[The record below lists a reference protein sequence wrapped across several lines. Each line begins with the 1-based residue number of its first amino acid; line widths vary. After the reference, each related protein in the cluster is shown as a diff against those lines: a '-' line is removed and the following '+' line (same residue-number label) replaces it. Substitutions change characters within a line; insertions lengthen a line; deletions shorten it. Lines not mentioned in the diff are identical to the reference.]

1 MNRPTMAEAAR
12 DLILGSIWGVALG
25 WAISRAFMWW
35 YGL

>member
-1 MNRPTMAEAAR
+1 MTREDDVTMTAA
-12 DLILGSIWGVALG
+12 LWGVALG